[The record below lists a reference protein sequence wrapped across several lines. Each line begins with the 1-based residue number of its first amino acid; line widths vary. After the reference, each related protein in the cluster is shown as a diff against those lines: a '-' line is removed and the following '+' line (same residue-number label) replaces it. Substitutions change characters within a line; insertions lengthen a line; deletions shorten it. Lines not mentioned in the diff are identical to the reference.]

1 MKGLK
6 KYIILIIMLF
16 AFFPTITKAA
26 TRLTASTQNP
36 VVGTTLY
43 VQIDIDYGKEA
54 LIEELHYQISYNGNF
69 FKLED
74 VIFTQSNGTW
84 STTNVTNDYGLNLE
98 AVNIDKTTSTN
109 AWEYGGPVQLKFTV
123 LNTGTCDNGACVIGI
138 KTNGN
143 AYYLGGN
150 IIEQSLSG
158 VTVIPVAASDNT
170 TLKSLY
176 IKGTTISPTFNNKT
190 FNYTSHV
197 DTDVTEIEVFAEA
210 SDKKQ
215 VITGTGKRAL
225 EYGDNKV
232 EVKII
237 AENGAEATY
246 TIMVNRKDNRTGDV
260 NLKKLSVSNTNIKY
274 DEKTDTY
281 FATVS
286 KSIDKVLINATANDP
301 NAMLTGTGTKNLT
314 IGNNTFELN
323 VTSTGGSSKTYT
335 INILRV
341 DYEIQQD
348 IESNELL
355 SLSINGLVF
364 DMTTKQKTY
373 LYGVSKEAQALEI
386 NAVPISKT
394 AKVEITGNEK
404 LKTGFNVISIK
415 VTETNETT
423 SEYKIIAYKSPTS
436 ATQIQDLNNLNIP
449 DPNLVINV
457 SENANHKLNKEQIN
471 IIKNYDKK
479 IYYNVVNIYNGIK
492 YQIKIDK
499 NINVEELDL
508 NIKQTNSAPLT
519 YNSNLPSGLEVTMY
533 IGDNFADKTSL
544 RIYTFD
550 GSGNYKLLTEGVAVT
565 NGYITFNT
573 SDTTNYIFT
582 TGTLGVEPK
591 KDNSLYIIIG
601 VTVVVIILV
610 IILPKLKKKDKKN
623 DVNENEPLY

>member
-36 VVGTTLY
+36 VVGTTIY

-54 LIEELHYQISYNGNF
+54 LIEELHYQVSYNGNF
-69 FKLED
+69 FKLEE
-74 VIFTQSNGTW
+74 VIFTQSKGTW
-84 STTNVTNDYGLNLE
+84 NTTKVNNDYGLTLD
-98 AVNIDKTTSTN
+98 AVNIDKTKESN

-123 LNTGTCDNGACVIGI
+123 LNTGSCDNGACVIGI
-138 KTNGN
+138 KTNGEG
-143 AYYLGGN
+143 YYLGGN
-150 IIEQSLSG
+150 MIEQSLSG
-158 VTVIPVAASDNT
+158 VTVIPVAASENT

-176 IKGTTISPTFNNKT
+176 IKGTTISPTFNNRT

-197 DTDVTEIEVFAEA
+197 DTDVSKIEVFAEA

-215 VITGTGKRAL
+215 VITGIGERQL

-232 EVKII
+232 EVKVT
-237 AENGAEATY
+237 AESGAVAVY

-260 NLKKLSVSNTNIKY
+260 NLKKLSVSNTNIVY
-274 DEKTDTY
+274 DENTDTY

-301 NAMLTGTGTKNLT
+301 NAMLTGTGTKNLI

-323 VTSTGGSSKTYT
+323 VTSTGGSSKKYT

-348 IESNELL
+348 VESNELL

-364 DMTTKQKTY
+364 DMTTKEKTY
-373 LYGVSKEAQALEI
+373 LYGVSKEAQKLEI

-394 AKVEITGNEK
+394 ATVEITGNEK
-404 LKTGFNVISIK
+404 LKTGFNVILVK
-415 VTETNETT
+415 VTETNETS
-423 SEYKIIAYKSPTS
+423 SEYKIIAYKSPTT
-436 ATQIQDLNNLNIP
+436 ATQISDLNSLNIP
-449 DPNLVINV
+449 DSNLVINV
-457 SENANHKLNKEQIN
+457 SESSNHKLSKDQVD

-479 IYYNVVNIYNGIK
+479 LYYNVVNIYNGIK
-492 YQIKIDK
+492 YQVKIDK

-508 NIKQTNSAPLT
+508 SFNQTNSAPLT
-519 YNSNLPSGLEVTMY
+519 YTSNIPSNLEMTLF
-533 IGDNFADKTSL
+533 IGDNFTDGTSL

-550 GSGNYKLLTEGVAVT
+550 GNGNYKLLTEGVSVT
-565 NGYITFNT
+565 NGYITFTT

-582 TGTLGVEPK
+582 TGVLGVQTK
-591 KDNSLYIIIG
+591 KDNSLFIIIG
-601 VTVVVIILV
+601 VTVAVIILV
-610 IILPKLKKKDKKN
+610 ILLPKLKKKDKKN
-623 DVNENEPLY
+623 DINENEPLY